1 MTWDGGAGGVRV
13 PAGGSGRRGTD
24 AAGASRL
31 SSCPGGARTA
41 RPGRC
46 RARGGRARFHIRRSL
61 RPAGRCRPAGPRTSP
76 GCPRRFPGRDRGP
89 ERCRRPAPPAAGT
102 HGAGPSGH
110 GPAHTRLVP
119 APPARTASWAPRPS
133 RPARPAPLGPRVLPD
148 HGSGS
153 TWGDPGTGG
162 EHLGGEVGGAR
173 EQERPPAFGPGSRH
187 PPRQPGRSRPHPAVS
202 PAGWGR
208 CQGVTGSRRLWSVRR

>member
-61 RPAGRCRPAGPRTSP
+61 RPAGRCRPAGPGRPRAVRGASPVVTAGRSGADGRLRPRPALMARGRPGTVPRTRDSYP
-76 GCPRRFPGRDRGP
+76 HHPRGPPRGRRGRPVRRDRPCSGP
-89 ERCRRPAPPAAGT
+89 VSCPTTAPGPRGGTREPEGSTSAARSAGPASRSGRRPSARDPA
-102 HGAGPSGH
+102 
-110 GPAHTRLVP
+110 TR
-119 APPARTASWAPRPS
+119 
-133 RPARPAPLGPRVLPD
+133 
-148 HGSGS
+148 
-153 TWGDPGTGG
+153 PG
-162 EHLGGEVGGAR
+162 
-173 EQERPPAFGPGSRH
+173 
-187 PPRQPGRSRPHPAVS
+187 S
-202 PAGWGR
+202 PAGVVLTRR
-208 CQGVTGSRRLWSVRR
+208 CPRPGGAGVRG